1 MCLSCDNL
9 ASLVASSGFRMSRRT
24 FGFGRKMHAAIDA
37 DAPWSMN

>member
-24 FGFGRKMHAAIDA
+24 FASAGRCMLQSTPTHLGV
-37 DAPWSMN
+37 